1 MLEYLKE
8 QLERSN
14 YWLTFSESKNAAL
27 VAFNVA
33 IIAIIGEIA
42 NSNMCLLGL
51 SYLFIIVSIFI
62 CLTSFVPNL
71 SKESKQSESNKKNLK
86 VNLIYYVEIAQL
98 DAVSYIEGLK
108 NKYHFHMIEWE
119 QEVCRDYAE
128 EIIINSQIAVRK
140 YKLFQYAVLA
150 YLMCVILFFVNIILA

>member
-1 MLEYLKE
+1 MWK
-8 QLERSN
+8 
-14 YWLTFSESKNAAL
+14 
-27 VAFNVA
+27 
-33 IIAIIGEIA
+33 
-42 NSNMCLLGL
+42 
-51 SYLFIIVSIFI
+51 
-62 CLTSFVPNL
+62 
-71 SKESKQSESNKKNLK
+71 
-86 VNLIYYVEIAQL
+86 IAQL

-150 YLMCVILFFVNIILA
+150 DLMCVILFFVNIILA